1 MRDSMHTQFA
11 AIKTSYILGGGG
23 VAFASAYA
31 ISQKNSGSIISQNK
45 WNIFVEWVAKQKKI
59 FIWNEY

>member
-1 MRDSMHTQFA
+1 M
-11 AIKTSYILGGGG
+11 KTSYILGGGG